1 MEDRIRDI
9 LSNVLGLE
17 SAVIDEGTGMDNV
30 ESWDSLN
37 HINVCLGIEQE
48 FGISFEVSEM
58 EGMRTFGDI
67 VATVQAKV

>member
-1 MEDRIRDI
+1 MEQRIREI

-17 SAVIDEGTGMDNV
+17 ETAIDDGTGMDNV

-58 EGMRTFGDI
+58 EGMRTYGDI
-67 VATVQAKV
+67 VATVQSKV